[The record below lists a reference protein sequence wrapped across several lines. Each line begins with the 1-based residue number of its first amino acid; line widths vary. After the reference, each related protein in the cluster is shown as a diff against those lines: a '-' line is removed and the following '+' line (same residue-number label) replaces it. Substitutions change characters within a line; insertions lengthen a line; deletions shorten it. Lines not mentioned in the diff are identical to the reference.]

1 MLLWNI
7 NNEQF
12 SAIFSS
18 PLSRALDT
26 AKMIQRGL
34 STPCPREIVI
44 DPLLM
49 ELNMGSMEQ
58 ISWNIPFQIHTRDTA
73 FPKGGE
79 SLNDVLKR
87 ALLAVDL
94 LLLFSNNKNNHKQEE
109 EEHILLVSHGM
120 FLTEL
125 VHALCICYES
135 PWIDLA
141 WSNTGITTIEIN
153 IKQEEK
159 ERIRF
164 LCINDTQHLFF
175 KD

>member
-1 MLLWNI
+1 M
-7 NNEQF
+7 EQF

-34 STPCPREIVI
+34 STPCQRGIII

-58 ISWNIPFQIHTRDTA
+58 MPWNIPFQIGTRDTA
-73 FPKGGE
+73 FPTGGE

-87 ALLAVDL
+87 SLSAIDL
-94 LLLFSNNKNNHKQEE
+94 LLLFLNNKNNPKEEVE

-120 FLTEL
+120 FLTEF
-125 VHALCICYES
+125 VHALCIRYES
-135 PWIDLA
+135 PWIDLT

-153 IKQEEK
+153 RDQQEERK
-159 ERIRF
+159 EKIRF

-175 KD
+175 